1 MGDAVGG
8 VFVCVFVVAILVAVK
23 AQDYSSFHAII
34 IFIPLLICL
43 CLCYCCTC
51 LFICTFRE
59 LPEEEPGSSYEAPEA
74 PAAPVA
80 SPTPSPI
87 IPQAAPPAPAP
98 VVVPPPAPAV
108 TKEPEKMVSLD

>member
-1 MGDAVGG
+1 MAAPCLQAWLLQIWEMGAGKLPLDAIRRGT
-8 VFVCVFVVAILVAVK
+8 IEELEWN
-23 AQDYSSFHAII
+23 
-34 IFIPLLICL
+34 
-43 CLCYCCTC
+43 
-51 LFICTFRE
+51 RE
-59 LPEEEPGSSYEAPEA
+59 LPEEESGSSYEAP
-74 PAAPVA
+74 AAPPVVPA

>member
-1 MGDAVGG
+1 M
-8 VFVCVFVVAILVAVK
+8 FVVAILVAVK

-59 LPEEEPGSSYEAPEA
+59 LPEEEPGSSYEAP
-74 PAAPVA
+74 AAPPVVPA